1 MIALKLC
8 MCSQM
13 STGSHST
20 HTTLVT
26 CKQEH
31 KQLYACLR
39 SKSSFYISLH
49 TFNFFGKLSK
59 FQTSKVSLNSMNQ
72 TTNAS
77 LYHHFLL
84 HSIRI
89 LEKKIVEHAILQTHV
104 LLLLFLR
111 SFPNRGVLFL
121 LPVMCR
127 ISIFHAVF
135 LKTHRSFLSFL
146 VLSQVSY
153 LMFSSYRRHF
163 INDDNPCFY
172 SSHSNNNINII
183 KQQLDP

>member
-1 MIALKLC
+1 MYTYTYISYWWVFQLKSFSNLCKCIRPVSFKKDPSSTWDAKLCPFPCMIALKLC

-49 TFNFFGKLSK
+49 TCNFFGKLSK

-89 LEKKIVEHAILQTHV
+89 PEKKNSWTCHSANT
-104 LLLLFLR
+104 R
-111 SFPNRGVLFL
+111 ATTT
-121 LPVMCR
+121 
-127 ISIFHAVF
+127 ISQII
-135 LKTHRSFLSFL
+135 
-146 VLSQVSY
+146 SQHGRA
-153 LMFSSYRRHF
+153 FSS
-163 INDDNPCFY
+163 
-172 SSHSNNNINII
+172 SSAV
-183 KQQLDP
+183 